1 MPDDGASMAD
11 IPPTDSGKETAAGVQ
26 RDTKEVV
33 QDKPMPEY
41 EIEQR
46 EEESANIVRRASRR
60 GEDDGTDQVFGP
72 DDRPP
77 KDAGGRPE

>member
-11 IPPTDSGKETAAGVQ
+11 IPSSDSGKETAAGVQ
-26 RDTKEVV
+26 RDTKDAV

-46 EEESANIVRRASRR
+46 RAESANVIKRASRR
-60 GEDDGTDQVFGP
+60 GEDDGTDQVFRP
-72 DDRPP
+72 DDRPSA
-77 KDAGGRPE
+77 D

>member
-33 QDKPMPEY
+33 QDKPMP
-41 EIEQR
+41 
-46 EEESANIVRRASRR
+46 VRLAQQGR
-60 GEDDGTDQVFGP
+60 
-72 DDRPP
+72 
-77 KDAGGRPE
+77 GGRAPLENSAARVALTH